1 MVCDCKNNINLL
13 PTLSFMF
20 TGSTDYWKIFTP
32 DYVARGYISAALPHA
47 CIAKIRENTAGN
59 WIIGGR
65 PWLKTHYTVYTSGP
79 NPTIELGM

>member
-1 MVCDCKNNINLL
+1 M
-13 PTLSFMF
+13 
-20 TGSTDYWKIFTP
+20 
-32 DYVARGYISAALPHA
+32 PHA

-79 NPTIELGM
+79 KPTIELGMQYPLSSEGTT